1 MGVGSNRFRFLSAI
15 FSETKRHLF
24 VHKPNPPSLNP
35 LSFLASSRT
44 LCSVRSSD
52 DQNPSPINSNPD
64 QNPNPSRRT
73 RTPLEK
79 QFESWVERLR
89 PGFTADDVETA
100 LRAQSDPD
108 LALDLFR
115 WTALQRGYRHTPSVY
130 LAMLH
135 IVVSGHRFS
144 QAEAL
149 VDDIL
154 AGACSPDL
162 ALFNAA
168 IHFCCSR
175 RHLFSRAFDV
185 FKKMQQRQRDAS
197 AAACRPN
204 LQTYSML
211 LSAVLRRFNKPPVSY
226 VYLHAVR
233 SLVRQ
238 MKASGVIP
246 DTFAM
251 NLIIKAY
258 SRCLEMD
265 EAIRVFKEMGLYGC
279 EPNEFTY
286 GYITKGLCEKGKIDQ
301 GMGFFKAMREKGLVP
316 SSSVYMA
323 LISSLALERRFEEAI
338 EVLFDMLA
346 NSMAPDILTY
356 RTLLEGLCRERRTE
370 EAFELL
376 EELGRRRGA
385 MDRRM
390 YSDLLDGLHW
400 LCQPHD

>member
-1 MGVGSNRFRFLSAI
+1 MGVGSYRFLSPI
-15 FSETKRHLF
+15 LSETKRRLLAQT
-24 VHKPNPPSLNP
+24 PGPPSLSP
-35 LSFLASSRT
+35 TSFLGSSRA
-44 LCSVRSSD
+44 LCSAPSSEE
-52 DQNPSPINSNPD
+52 QNPAPPNPNPD
-64 QNPNPSRRT
+64 GNPNPSRRT

-89 PGFTADDVETA
+89 PGFAADDVEAA

-135 IVVSGHRFS
+135 IAVTSRRFS

-149 VDDIL
+149 VDEIL
-154 AGACSPDL
+154 AGACPRDL

-185 FKKMQQRQRDAS
+185 FKKMQQRHRDAS
-197 AAACRPN
+197 AAACCRPN

-211 LSAVLRRFNKPPVSY
+211 LGAILRRFNKPPVSY

-279 EPNEFTY
+279 EANEFTY
-286 GYITKGLCEKGKIDQ
+286 GYITKGLCEKGRIDG
-301 GMGFFKAMREKGLVP
+301 GMGYFKEMREKGLVP

-323 LISSLALERRFEEAI
+323 LVSSLALERRFEEAI
-338 EVLFDMLA
+338 KVLFDMLA
-346 NSMAPDILTY
+346 NSMAPDMLTY
-356 RTLLEGLCRERRTE
+356 RTLLEGLCREGRTE

-376 EELGRRRGA
+376 EELGRRGA
-385 MDRRM
+385 MNRRM